1 LRAELLTGEIF
12 DTVLEGA
19 IQTELSGTA
28 RAGRFSFEPPAVT
41 WDRKRYP
48 PHCKT
53 AGDVASSSSSSSS
66 LTAGVGRFEDED
78 EKDYEDELSA
88 AAR

>member
-1 LRAELLTGEIF
+1 VSSAADELL
-12 DTVLEGA
+12 GA

-28 RAGRFSFEPPAVT
+28 GAGRFSFEAPAVT

-53 AGDVASSSSSSSS
+53 AADVASSSPSCSS

-78 EKDYEDELSA
+78 EKDDEDGLSA

>member
-1 LRAELLTGEIF
+1 MVYPGGLGAVSEYRR
-12 DTVLEGA
+12 A

-41 WDRKRYP
+41 WDCKRYP

-53 AGDVASSSSSSSS
+53 AADVASSSS

-78 EKDYEDELSA
+78 EKDDEDESSA